1 MAPQV
6 RRTPQVARRLP
17 RTYESAELAAAVRRQ
32 AAPLLLGGNRDY
44 RAVDGTIQTL
54 QPTAHLGDSQ
64 LNRIKDSESGERAA
78 RTSELPTDLSTS
90 VPKFVR
96 YSADW
101 INGTEREGTCMWPFS
116 LFFNRKP
123 ARQTPHHYEVAHVA
137 LREFATNLPYRFLD
151 IAVSREKQQFL
162 TNVLNVVSSEHSNEG
177 PAPFK
182 ARDIRMSAVF
192 IGDYPAVLIEMP
204 PAHFAPE
211 AIMVCFVVCVSV
223 KELRQP
229 PPSPRTRYFTLE
241 RADPSFAGPSQTMLC
256 EWNGEEHLNYG
267 EGPEA
272 TREAFLQ
279 RLKALVG

>member
-1 MAPQV
+1 
-6 RRTPQVARRLP
+6 
-17 RTYESAELAAAVRRQ
+17 
-32 AAPLLLGGNRDY
+32 
-44 RAVDGTIQTL
+44 
-54 QPTAHLGDSQ
+54 
-64 LNRIKDSESGERAA
+64 
-78 RTSELPTDLSTS
+78 
-90 VPKFVR
+90 
-96 YSADW
+96 
-101 INGTEREGTCMWPFS
+101 MWPFS
-116 LFFNRKP
+116 RFFSRKP
-123 ARQTPHHYEVAHVA
+123 ARQTPHHYEVAHVT

-151 IAVSREKQQFL
+151 IAVSTEKQQFL
-162 TNVLNVVSSEHSNEG
+162 TNVLNVVSAEHSNDG

-182 ARDIRMSAVF
+182 ARDIRMSPAF
-192 IGDYPAVLIEMP
+192 IGDYPAVLVEMP

-241 RADPSFAGPSQTMLC
+241 RADPPFAGPSQTMLC